1 MSVYLSEILATYWP
15 EASWSM
21 LDEDYEQLNW
31 NSEDIA
37 KPTLEEVN
45 QKIVEHASI
54 KAFSILRRE
63 RDRLLSES
71 DWTQMP
77 DVPEATRTA
86 WQTYRQALR
95 DLPSTATPVMDNTT
109 ELCISGVTWPTKPE

>member
-31 NSEDIA
+31 NSEDIP
-37 KPTLEEVN
+37 KPSLEEVN
-45 QKIVEHASI
+45 QRIAEYDSI

-109 ELCISGVTWPTKPE
+109 ELCIGGVTWPTKPE

>member
-21 LDEDYEQLNW
+21 LDEDYGQLNW
-31 NSEDIA
+31 NSDDIP

-45 QKIVEHASI
+45 QKITEHSSI

-63 RDRLLSES
+63 RDRLLTES

-77 DVPEATRTA
+77 DVPEVPESPEKSVVSKTSSCVSWLGTK
-86 WQTYRQALR
+86 
-95 DLPSTATPVMDNTT
+95 TT
-109 ELCISGVTWPTKPE
+109 LSSGSIGFSPNP

>member
-21 LDEDYEQLNW
+21 LDEDYGQLNW
-31 NSEDIA
+31 NSDDIP

-45 QKIVEHASI
+45 QKITEHSSI

-63 RDRLLSES
+63 RDRLLTES

-95 DLPSTATPVMDNTT
+95 DLPSTATPVMDNKT

>member
-21 LDEDYEQLNW
+21 LDEDYGQLNW
-31 NSEDIA
+31 NSDDIP

-45 QKIVEHASI
+45 QKIAEYDSI

-95 DLPSTATPVMDNTT
+95 DLPSTATPVMDNKT